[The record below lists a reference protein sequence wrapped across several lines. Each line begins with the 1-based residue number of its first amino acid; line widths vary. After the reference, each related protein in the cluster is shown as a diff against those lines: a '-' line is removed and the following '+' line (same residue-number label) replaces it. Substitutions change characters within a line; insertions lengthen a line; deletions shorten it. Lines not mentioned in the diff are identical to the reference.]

1 MPSHC
6 TTGDKAIEAML
17 GFDDYKNNY
26 YIIFISN
33 SVEYYTQ
40 MEI

>member
-6 TTGDKAIEAML
+6 TTGDKAIEANV
-17 GFDDYKNNY
+17 GFDDDKNN

-33 SVEYYTQ
+33 SVENYTQ